1 LLDDFVNR
9 VPYVANIIAVSS
21 DGLLIARN
29 STLPKDSADPLA
41 AEASGLGSLLRG
53 AAQHLQ
59 AGTVVSNLTELEGGL
74 MFTMSVSS
82 GASLLA
88 LAGHEC
94 DIGQVAHELADL
106 INKVG
111 PALTPMQRFDRA
123 VVQAGSH

>member
-1 LLDDFVNR
+1 MAEWHRQAGTGIRTRERATAEQECFDAGRKLR
-9 VPYVANIIAVSS
+9 RAIW
-21 DGLLIARN
+21 
-29 STLPKDSADPLA
+29 DPV
-41 AEASGLGSLLRG
+41 ASGLGSLLRG

-88 LAGHEC
+88 LASHEC

-111 PALTPMQRFDRA
+111 PALTPSQRYDRA
-123 VVQAGSH
+123 VVQVGSR